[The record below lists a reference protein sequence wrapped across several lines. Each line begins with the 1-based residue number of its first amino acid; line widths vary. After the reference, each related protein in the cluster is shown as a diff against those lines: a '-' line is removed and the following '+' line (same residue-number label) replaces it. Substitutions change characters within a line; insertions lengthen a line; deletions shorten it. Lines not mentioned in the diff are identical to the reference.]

1 MSGKPDNGRQ
11 IECMSLPQQSPA
23 RDAFDELT
31 EFERD
36 LQRLITG
43 DDAPVGDRSL
53 FDRIDETLARLLEL
67 SQADIQL
74 ELSETLRVE
83 LLQYCLTTVAK
94 LDNARRAGENTE
106 MARRYVA
113 EALLDLEAMRHII
126 RDAIDHEPL
135 RTLDLGGRERA
146 LSKHDAARH
155 VEQWLPRLTVE
166 QRAEMLG
173 TDART
178 LRRWRDAGDASAP
191 RRAELAVDLA
201 AVLRHSWTDE
211 GVLRWFSRPHPMLDG
226 HAPNDVIDNV
236 DWELRLR
243 DAARAA
249 RVLTAT

>member
-1 MSGKPDNGRQ
+1 MPTTQ
-11 IECMSLPQQSPA
+11 PTPA
-23 RDAFDELT
+23 REAFRELG

-36 LQRLITG
+36 LQRMITS

-53 FDRIDETLARLLEL
+53 LDRVHETQGRLLEL
-67 SQADIQL
+67 SQEDIEL
-74 ELSETLRVE
+74 ELSPELRTE
-83 LLQYCLTTVAK
+83 LLEYCLATVSK
-94 LDNARRAGENTE
+94 LFLAGRGGHDDE
-106 MARRYVA
+106 MARRHVA
-113 EALLDLEAMRHII
+113 EALLDLEAVRHIL

-135 RTLDLGGRERA
+135 RTLPLGDREVA
-146 LSKHDAARH
+146 LSRADAVRH
-155 VEQWLPRLTVE
+155 AEQWLPRLGAE
-166 QRAEMLG
+166 QRAELLG

-178 LRRWRDAGDASAP
+178 LRRWKESGEAPAP

-226 HAPNDVIDNV
+226 HAPDEVIDDV
-236 DWELRLR
+236 EWERRIR

>member
-1 MSGKPDNGRQ
+1 MSAGPDNGRHL
-11 IECMSLPQQSPA
+11 ERMPLSPQSPA

-53 FDRIDETLARLLEL
+53 LDRIDETLRRLLEL

-94 LDNARRAGENTE
+94 LDSAKRAGKDTE
-106 MARRYVA
+106 MARRHVA
-113 EALLDLEAMRHII
+113 EALLDMEAMRHII

-135 RTLDLGGRERA
+135 RTFEAGGGQYA
-146 LSKHDAARH
+146 LSRHDAVRH
-155 VEQWLPRLTVE
+155 TEQWLPRLTAE
-166 QRAEMLG
+166 QRAELLG

-178 LRRWRDAGDASAP
+178 LRRWKDADQAPAP

-226 HAPNDVIDNV
+226 QAPIDVIDEI
-236 DWELRLR
+236 DWEPRLR